1 MPDNGPVSRNLDYL
15 QRLAAGEARQPG
27 VFDLIGCRLTS
38 VQLGQA
44 VVELEV
50 TPRHHNPMGTLHGG
64 VICDI
69 ADAAMG
75 IAYRTTVGD
84 DDGFTTVELKM
95 NFVRPV
101 ISGRVRAA
109 GRLVKGGRRL
119 GLVECDVTDGEGRLV
134 AKGLSTCMTLPGEAA
149 TRAQPPS

>member
-1 MPDNGPVSRNLDYL
+1 MGRNLDQL
-15 QRLAAGEARQPG
+15 RRLAAGDGKQPG
-27 VFDLIGCRLTS
+27 VFELIGCRLVS
-38 VQLGQA
+38 VDLGRA

-64 VICDI
+64 VMCDI

-75 IAYRTTVGD
+75 IAYRTSVGD

-95 NFVRPV
+95 NFLRPV
-101 ISGRVRAA
+101 VSGRVRAT

-119 GLVECDVTDGEGRLV
+119 GLVECDVTDAEGRLV
-134 AKGLSTCMTLPGEAA
+134 AKGLSTCMTLADEGSA
-149 TRAQPPS
+149 TAQPR